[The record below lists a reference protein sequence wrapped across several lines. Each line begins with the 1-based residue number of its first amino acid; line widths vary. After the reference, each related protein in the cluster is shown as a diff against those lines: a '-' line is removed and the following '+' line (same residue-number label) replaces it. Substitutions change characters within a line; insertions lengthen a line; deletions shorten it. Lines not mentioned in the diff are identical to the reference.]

1 MDFPGGR
8 NRHGIAQPL
17 GEFAGVQRAE
27 DAAGGVGVQITQIC
41 GQVEIP
47 PQLTGLSDGA
57 LLHRFHGGGQNG
69 SGGKG
74 HQERRVGV
82 RDPVPQSAEGAAFR
96 VVIRHGADAGHAV
109 PNPGPNAVGAL
120 LVLFRGNR
128 ERHAPAFPADLQV
141 GGRLPILL
149 EQGLELL

>member
-1 MDFPGGR
+1 M
-8 NRHGIAQPL
+8 
-17 GEFAGVQRAE
+17 
-27 DAAGGVGVQITQIC
+27 T
-41 GQVEIP
+41 
-47 PQLTGLSDGA
+47 
-57 LLHRFHGGGQNG
+57 
-69 SGGKG
+69 
-74 HQERRVGV
+74 
-82 RDPVPQSAEGAAFR
+82 QSAEGAAFR